1 MTNLTDIADAIRR
14 SKSLL
19 ICGHIMPDGDCL
31 GSVLAL
37 GLSLEATGKKVV
49 MAGPDPIPAIYEF
62 LPGADRF
69 QAGPP
74 PDGAYDTFIALDC
87 SVPGR
92 LGKDYQEFLARKIVS
107 INIDHHAGPGIMGT
121 YCYIDTTAAAVGE
134 IIFDLLKSMQVNI
147 SSEVVI
153 NLYTA
158 IVTDTG
164 SFQYDNVTPGTHRR
178 VAELLE
184 LGVPGAKI
192 NVALHEEKPKA
203 ALVLLREA
211 LHTLTTTPC
220 GKVCSMTVTRKMLK
234 STGAVDEH
242 TEGLVSY
249 CRSLK
254 GVEVG
259 LLFREILDGTY
270 KVSLRSKHIVDV
282 NKLAAQFGGG
292 GHPRAAG
299 CVLMG
304 ELREIQDKVTRA
316 AVLATEATVS

>member
-1 MTNLTDIADAIRR
+1 MNNLPDIAAAIRR

-37 GLSLEATGKKVV
+37 GLSLEAIGKKVV

-62 LPGADRF
+62 LPGVARF
-69 QAGPP
+69 QTGVPPAGI
-74 PDGAYDTFIALDC
+74 YDTFIVLDC
-87 SVPGR
+87 SVPER
-92 LGKDYQEFLARKIVS
+92 LGRDYQELLAQNMVM
-107 INIDHHAGPGIMGT
+107 INIDHHAGPGISGT
-121 YCYIDTTAAAVGE
+121 YSYVDTTAAAVGE
-134 IIFDLLKSMQVNI
+134 IIFDLLKSMQI
-147 SSEVVI
+147 SISGETAI

-164 SFQYDNVTPGTHRR
+164 SFQYDNSTPGTHRR

-184 LGVPGAKI
+184 LGVPGSQI
-192 NVALHEEKPKA
+192 NIALNEEKPKA

-211 LHTLTTTPC
+211 LHTLTMSPC
-220 GKVCSMTVTRKMLK
+220 GKVCWMTVTQEMIKI
-234 STGAVDEH
+234 TGAMEEH
-242 TEGLVSY
+242 TEGLVNY
-249 CRSLK
+249 CRSVR

-259 LLFREILDGTY
+259 LLFREISEGTY
-270 KVSLRSKHIVDV
+270 KVSLRSKNIADV

-299 CVLMG
+299 CLLKG
-304 ELREIQDKVTRA
+304 ALQEIQDKVTRA
-316 AVLATEATVS
+316 TVLATGGTAL